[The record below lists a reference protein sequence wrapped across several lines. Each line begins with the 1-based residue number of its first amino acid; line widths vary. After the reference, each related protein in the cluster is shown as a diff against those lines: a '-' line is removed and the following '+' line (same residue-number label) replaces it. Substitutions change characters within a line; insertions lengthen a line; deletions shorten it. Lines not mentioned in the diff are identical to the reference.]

1 MSTHL
6 EEYGRF
12 IREELRQSA
21 EADELAQKMAILTA
35 RIAALVEQVSH
46 LTERVGKL
54 EDAAWERKV
63 SVNIVNFAHFRLGL
77 SQVRILKS
85 AVMHTRDELQTL
97 LLSAV
102 DRKRLTDHEALQI
115 GFSDIVLSAK
125 RRDSARAV
133 YAVVEASR
141 NMADNVVVR
150 AERCAQALARASGTE
165 VLPVIIGARISEK
178 QRALAENRNVIC
190 LDISDE

>member
-6 EEYGRF
+6 EEYSRL

-21 EADELAQKMAILTA
+21 GADELAQRMAILTA
-35 RIAALVEQVSH
+35 RIAALVEQVSR

-54 EDAAWERKV
+54 EDAALERKV
-63 SVNIVNFAHFRLGL
+63 SVNIANCAHFLLGL
-77 SQVRILKS
+77 SQVQILKS

-102 DRKRLTDHEALQI
+102 DRKLLTNDEAFQI

-133 YAVVEASR
+133 YAVVEVSR
-141 NMADNVVVR
+141 NMADNDVVR
-150 AERCAQALARASGTE
+150 AERCAQTLARASGTE
-165 VLPVIIGARISEK
+165 VMPVIIGTRISEK

-190 LDISDE
+190 LDISDG

>member
-1 MSTHL
+1 MPTHL
-6 EEYGRF
+6 EECRRLV
-12 IREELRQSA
+12 REELRQSA
-21 EADELAQKMAILTA
+21 EADDLAQRMAILTA
-35 RIAALVEQVSH
+35 RIAALVEQVSR

-102 DRKRLTDHEALQI
+102 DRKRLTDPEALQI

-125 RRDSARAV
+125 RRDSERAV

-141 NMADNVVVR
+141 NMADNDVAR

-190 LDISDE
+190 LDISDG